1 MNIAFNY
8 LLIVNL
14 FILKL
19 IKKDFQFLLYGSFA
33 SFGTY
38 FCMYAFRKPFTVATF
53 ENLSFWDIDYKII
66 LIIAQVLGY
75 MLSKFLG
82 IKLISELK
90 PSKRIYYLFGMIFFA
105 ESSLI
110 LFAITPIPYNFIFM
124 FFNGLSLGMVWG
136 VVFSYLE
143 GRKLT
148 EFLGVALCSSFIV
161 SSGAVKTVGLLV
173 MNSLQVSQFWMPAV
187 TGALFIIPFVV
198 FSLLLNKMPKPT
210 KEDKRLRVERNPMT
224 SKDRKK
230 VFKTF
235 FFPIVILVFFYLFL
249 TALRDFRDNFSRE
262 IWDAIGF
269 EGNTSVY
276 TVSEI
281 PIAIL
286 VLIIIG
292 GLGFVKNNFKAFI
305 SYHYLLIFGT
315 IFIGASTLLFQI
327 GIISSMFWMICIG
340 FGLYISYVPFNCI
353 FFDRM
358 IATFCIK
365 GNAGYLIYIADAFG
379 YLGSIVVLLYKNFG
393 QNSISWLH
401 FFINGTYFI
410 AILGTVISFISLT
423 HFRRKY
429 KKKESRH
436 VQTNLNIA

>member
-1 MNIAFNY
+1 M
-8 LLIVNL
+8 
-14 FILKL
+14 KL
-19 IKKDFQFLLYGSFA
+19 AKKDFRFLIYGAFA

-53 ENLSFWDIDYKII
+53 ENLSFLGIDYKII

-90 PSKRIYYLFGMIFFA
+90 RNNRIYYLIGMIAFSEA
-105 ESSLI
+105 SLI
-110 LFAITPIPYNFIFM
+110 LFALTPMPYNLLFM
-124 FFNGLSLGMVWG
+124 FLNGLGLGMVWG
-136 VVFSYLE
+136 VVFSYIE
-143 GRKLT
+143 GRKFT
-148 EFLGVALCSSFIV
+148 EFLGVILCSSFIV
-161 SSGAVKTVGLLV
+161 SSGAVKSIGLSV
-173 MNSLQVSQFWMPAV
+173 MNTWGVSQFWMPAV
-187 TGALFIIPFVV
+187 TGAIFLVPFAI
-198 FSLLLNKMPKPT
+198 FSFLLNKVPEPT
-210 KEDKRLRVERNPMT
+210 TEDKLLRVERKPMT

-230 VFKTF
+230 VFIMY
-235 FFPIVILVFFYLFL
+235 FFPIIILVVFYVFL

-269 EGNTSVY
+269 KGNTSIY

-281 PIAIL
+281 PIAVL

-292 GLGFVKNNFKAFI
+292 CFGFIKNNFKAFI

-315 IFIGASTLLFQI
+315 ISIGVSTLLFHG
-327 GIISSMFWMICIG
+327 GIISPIFWMISVG
-340 FGLYISYVPFNCI
+340 FGLYICYVPFNCI

-358 IATFCIK
+358 IAAFHIK

-379 YLGSIVVLLYKNFG
+379 YLGSMAVLLYKNFG
-393 QNSISWLH
+393 QNTISWLH

-410 AILGTVISFISLT
+410 AIIGTIISVVSLVYFIKK
-423 HFRRKY
+423 H
-429 KKKESRH
+429 KKESSYFQSEIY
-436 VQTNLNIA
+436 VV